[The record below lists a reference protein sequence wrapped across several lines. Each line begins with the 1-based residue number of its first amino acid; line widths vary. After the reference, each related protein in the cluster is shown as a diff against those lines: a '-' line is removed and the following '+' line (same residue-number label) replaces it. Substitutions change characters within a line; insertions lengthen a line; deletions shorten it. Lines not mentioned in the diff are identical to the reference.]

1 MRVFWLILALLIGA
15 GAALWILEAPANSP
29 ATPTLNAT
37 VEPAPEPPPAP
48 AHDLP
53 PALQVPSPLN
63 APSVRIEERFE
74 IAGRG
79 THDDPYRISW
89 PLLASAQETIDAE
102 HNKLDAPHWIV
113 PLDGSWVELA
123 GYLAPSTALTETREL
138 LVTMNKWD
146 GCCIGLPPTPFD
158 SLEVKLMEPVEFQ
171 GKHLIRFGI
180 VRGQLRI
187 EPFAVG
193 GFLIGL
199 FRLDNATITT
209 QRQ

>member
-1 MRVFWLILALLIGA
+1 V
-15 GAALWILEAPANSP
+15 
-29 ATPTLNAT
+29 
-37 VEPAPEPPPAP
+37 PAP
-48 AHDLP
+48 LK
-53 PALQVPSPLN
+53 

-79 THDDPYRISW
+79 THNDPYRISW

-102 HNKLDAPHWIV
+102 HDKLDAPHWIV

-123 GYLAPSTALTETREL
+123 GYLAPSTALIETREL
-138 LVTMNKWD
+138 LVTMNRWD

-209 QRQ
+209 QQQ

>member
-15 GAALWILEAPANSP
+15 GAAVWVLEAPAPRPETPAPDLSP
-29 ATPTLNAT
+29 APPPVVA
-37 VEPAPEPPPAP
+37 PQPEPTPQPA
-48 AHDLP
+48 
-53 PALQVPSPLN
+53 PLN

-102 HNKLDAPHWIV
+102 HNKLEAPRWIV

-138 LVTMNKWD
+138 LLTMNRWD

-158 SLEVKLMEPVEFQ
+158 SIEAKLMEPVEFQ
-171 GKHLIRFGI
+171 GQHLIRFGI

-187 EPFAVG
+187 EPFAIG
-193 GFLIGL
+193 GYLIGL